1 MLYFPNLENLCHEG
15 VLRAW
20 KGMPFF
26 RVELW
31 TRKRK
36 KGKAAVNLK
45 DMLEMFCRC
54 WNNEELNDKLL

>member
-26 RVELW
+26 GLNFGYGSE
-31 TRKRK
+31 K

-45 DMLEMFCRC
+45 DRLEMFSRC
-54 WNNEELNDKLL
+54 WNDEELNDKLL